1 MKKKIGPLLLALLL
15 LLGALP
21 AAQAADSGAPPAFV
35 VSTVQVGAGEP
46 VDVTVS
52 IQNDPGIQN
61 ARLYVHYDSSVLT
74 LESVTDG
81 GLLGANMHSDD
92 CSREPYVLLWY
103 QPGSETREAADGVLA
118 TLSFRVNPFAE
129 AGTTAVTVSYG
140 RNDVTDAELRRVS
153 PECVDGGVTVSSRW
167 NAKKTSYTMRLPG
180 DITVMAAGYA
190 GGQLRYCSMLQ
201 TAGSSSTL
209 TRRVFQKP
217 DTPVDEIRLLFL
229 NGDFTPQRE
238 AWVIYDGT
246 AIG

>member
-15 LLGALP
+15 LLCALP
-21 AAQAADSGAPPAFV
+21 AAAADSGGTAPAFV
-35 VSTVQVGAGEP
+35 VSTVQAGAGEP

-52 IQNDPGIQN
+52 ICNNPGIQN

-74 LESVTDG
+74 LENVTDG
-81 GLLGANMHSDD
+81 GLLRANMHSDD
-92 CSREPYVLLWY
+92 YELDPYVLLWY
-103 QPGSETREAADGVLA
+103 QMGADATVTDDGVLA

-140 RNDVTDAELRRVS
+140 RNDVTDGDMHRLT
-153 PECVDGGVTVSSRW
+153 PDCVDGGVTVASRW

-180 DITVMAAGYA
+180 DVTVMAAGYSE
-190 GGQLRYCSMLQ
+190 GRMQYCKILQ
-201 TAGSSSTL
+201 TAGSSSAL

-217 DTPVDEIRLLFL
+217 DTPVDEIKVLFL

-238 AWVIYDGT
+238 AWVIYDGN